1 MSIKSRMDKHE
12 TIQVIKVVDVVQK
25 VEKNWVALQLSV
37 VCGNSLYKISN
48 YKLKILILIL
58 LLLT

>member
-48 YKLKILILIL
+48 YKLEILILIL